1 MFDIPC
7 GKQKSSVW
15 NAYLQFCQGEHS
27 KALAWLCPDMQNS
40 RSGEDIVTIIKFQNA
55 VYILKKQIRCL
66 SSLVSHQVDS
76 NSGGATPLSLCFRFG
91 CCSRATDKPWPLSR
105 LSVFILTFLLHV
117 VWLWSKIIGLCS
129 IYFWNCFS
137 PSWQIN
143 APLALRGAA
152 FSEKGRSLQTPPSEC
167 EKYITLIL
175 FQAA

>member
-27 KALAWLCPDMQNS
+27 KALAWLCPDMQNAC
-40 RSGEDIVTIIKFQNA
+40 SGEDIVTIIKFQNA

-66 SSLVSHQVDS
+66 SSLVSHQVERFIQTV
-76 NSGGATPLSLCFRFG
+76 GAPLRFRFG